1 MPIELLM
8 AVSGL
13 VAGAFGAM
21 LGLGGGILIVPLLTL
36 GFDVP
41 LSAAVGTSL
50 ICVIA
55 TSTGAAA
62 INVRAGRADVRLGI
76 TLGAGTVVGALTG
89 GVAAGFLP
97 ERVVAGLFAAL
108 LAYTALTMLQR
119 LRGGESDAPDAPALD
134 PAAPDGPDAPAY
146 RSHRLPP
153 ALGGSFLAGNVSG
166 LLGVGGGIVT
176 VPLVHLVMGAPMKVA
191 VATSNFMLGMTAAA
205 GAYTYLF
212 RGDVDPRVA
221 APMVVG
227 VALGAALG
235 ASLGPR
241 IRTRMADGNL
251 RDRRR
256 VRGGP
261 DGPSRPG
268 VGMNDDGRDAGELG
282 RGIAAILRVGT
293 IMAVLTIGVGFIVA
307 SMTGLPSRGGR
318 PLTDY
323 LTVPGPDAP
332 VAVGLF
338 ALTLLPMIA
347 IAYAARAF
355 ARSGERHRLVMSLV
369 VLALLGASLV
379 VAAAVGGAS

>member
-8 AVSGL
+8 AISGL

-21 LGLGGGILIVPLLTL
+21 LGLGGGVLIVPLLTL
-36 GFDVP
+36 GFGLP
-41 LSAAVGTSL
+41 LSAAVATSL

-119 LRGGESDAPDAPALD
+119 LRGRASEADGAPPAK
-134 PAAPDGPDAPAY
+134 PSAPDGPMAPAY

-176 VPLVHLVMGAPMKVA
+176 VPLVHLVMGAPMQVA
-191 VATSNFMLGMTAAA
+191 VSTSNFMLGMTAAA

-212 RGDVDPRVA
+212 RGDVDPRAA
-221 APMVVG
+221 APMVIG
-227 VALGAALG
+227 VALGAAVG
-235 ASLGPR
+235 AAVGPR
-241 IRTRMADGNL
+241 IHTAW
-251 RDRRR
+251 
-256 VRGGP
+256 
-261 DGPSRPG
+261 
-268 VGMNDDGRDAGELG
+268 
-282 RGIAAILRVGT
+282 
-293 IMAVLTIGVGFIVA
+293 LTATFV
-307 SMTGLPSRGGR
+307 
-318 PLTDY
+318 
-323 LTVPGPDAP
+323 
-332 VAVGLF
+332 
-338 ALTLLPMIA
+338 
-347 IAYAARAF
+347 
-355 ARSGERHRLVMSLV
+355 
-369 VLALLGASLV
+369 LV
-379 VAAAVGGAS
+379 VAYVAVQMGLRALGSA